1 MSVSSNKTAP
11 LEINKT
17 NIEFE
22 GKGGYKVNLTFE
34 AKDLKDVE
42 NFGQIDPVCILLQ
55 YELKDVDKDGDLDE
69 FEWVEKGRTEM
80 IKNSQSPKFTTPIQI
95 QFTFQ
100 VQQDMKVLFV
110 HGDEQK
116 PIGQMCFNMGNV
128 MGGPTEHY
136 EGTLTEV
143 KSEEE
148 TEVNAEPSNESHGTV
163 MI

>member
-1 MSVSSNKTAP
+1 
-11 LEINKT
+11 
-17 NIEFE
+17 
-22 GKGGYKVNLTFE
+22 
-34 AKDLKDVE
+34 
-42 NFGQIDPVCILLQ
+42 
-55 YELKDVDKDGDLDE
+55 
-69 FEWVEKGRTEM
+69 M
-80 IKNSQSPKFTTPIQI
+80 IKNSQSPKFTTPIPI

-128 MGGPTEHY
+128 MGGPTENY

-148 TEVNAEPSNESHGTV
+148 TEVDAEPSNESHGTV